1 MSYHYDATMTKSR
14 MEMTNFGCALLE
26 QMAMT
31 DLETRYT
38 QLHQRIASAE
48 QRIADAKEIIAQAKA
63 ELKTLTKRYG
73 KHAAKKAELEAAIRG

>member
-31 DLETRYT
+31 DIETRYNFLART
-38 QLHQRIASAE
+38 LA
-48 QRIADAKEIIAQAKA
+48 AKEAKA
-63 ELKTLTKRYG
+63 LELANDMKALRAEMKKLTKAHN
-73 KHAAKKAELEAAIRG
+73 KHAENKAELESKTL